1 MVIILL
7 VVVLLTPDIT
17 SVGQGSSHCM
27 ADCNMRYGSSLYEQ
41 YCCQIG
47 NYGKIVYL
55 EEKGRKKIISCPST
69 RPKLCPGNINLSST
83 NYCDIYFIIWY
94 S

>member
-27 ADCNMRYGSSLYEQ
+27 ADCNMRYGPSLYEQ
-41 YCCQIG
+41 NCCQIG
-47 NYGKIVYL
+47 NYGKTIRL
-55 EEKGRKKIISCPST
+55 EKKGRKKIIFCPPTRPMSCPGS
-69 RPKLCPGNINLSST
+69 INLSST
-83 NYCDIYFIIWY
+83 N
-94 S
+94 

>member
-1 MVIILL
+1 MVIILV

-27 ADCNMRYGSSLYEQ
+27 ADYNRGQHGPSLYEQ

-47 NYGKIVYL
+47 NYGKTIRL
-55 EEKGRKKIISCPST
+55 EEQRRKKIIFCPLTGPIS
-69 RPKLCPGNINLSST
+69 CPGNINLSST
-83 NYCDIYFIIWY
+83 N
-94 S
+94 

>member
-1 MVIILL
+1 MTMVIILL

-27 ADCNMRYGSSLYEQ
+27 ADCNMGQHGPSLYEQ

-47 NYGKIVYL
+47 NYGKTMRL
-55 EEKGRKKIISCPST
+55 EEQGRKKIIFCPPTKPMS
-69 RPKLCPGNINLSST
+69 CPGNINLSST
-83 NYCDIYFIIWY
+83 N
-94 S
+94 

>member
-27 ADCNMRYGSSLYEQ
+27 ADCNMGQCGLSLYEQ

-47 NYGKIVYL
+47 NYGKTLCWLVIRGVAVLYFSSYIL
-55 EEKGRKKIISCPST
+55 YCSYHCFKITC
-69 RPKLCPGNINLSST
+69 L
-83 NYCDIYFIIWY
+83 Y
-94 S
+94 